1 MKVGDLV
8 RVKNDPEGWLGHG
21 VVLAVNGMREV
32 QVHWFD
38 DFADAP
44 VDWNATWTLE
54 ILSEVTYR

>member
-21 VVLAVNGMREV
+21 VVLATNGMRQV
-32 QVHWFD
+32 KVHWFD

-44 VDWNATWTLE
+44 VDWNTVWTLE
-54 ILSEVTYR
+54 VLSESRT

>member
-8 RVKNDPEGWLGHG
+8 KVRNDPECWMGHG

-38 DFADAP
+38 DFSEAP
-44 VDWNATWTLE
+44 LDWNSVWSLE
-54 ILSEVTYR
+54 ILSESG